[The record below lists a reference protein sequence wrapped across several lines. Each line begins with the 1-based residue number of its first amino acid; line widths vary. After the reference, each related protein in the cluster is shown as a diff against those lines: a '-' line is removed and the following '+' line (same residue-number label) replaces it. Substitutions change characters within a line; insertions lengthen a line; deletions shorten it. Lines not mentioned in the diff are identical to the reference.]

1 MSDSSISKKPL
12 WFVVIIFATQAMLI
26 ISLLSKERVMNSY
39 AQELELMESVYGAV
53 ATNVIYEQSSEYAT
67 RIYIDSG
74 IIKALKESFLP
85 IEFRSGRMV
94 DDPLLPFWK
103 SVSNIID
110 AGFISLSYA
119 LSRLFSLVYWFP
131 MAMIL
136 FIASFT
142 SAFQLREIKK
152 ESFQYSSPFRYGIG
166 VKMLYLSPLIMYL
179 MLFIPFV
186 VHPVGFVVL
195 IALISLSVFLVI
207 SNTIKRL

>member
-186 VHPVGFVVL
+186 VHPVGFVAL

>member
-1 MSDSSISKKPL
+1 MSDGSISKKPL

-74 IIKALKESFLP
+74 IIKALKKSFLP

-166 VKMLYLSPLIMYL
+166 VKMLYLSPLITYL

-186 VHPVGFVVL
+186 VHPVGFVAL